1 MEGNMPTGRLH
12 IQFFTRD
19 QSPRFQTSE
28 AASAFPSP
36 TGQAWKDVVYM
47 KPHSVPPT
55 RLLTEA
61 SDAQEP

>member
-1 MEGNMPTGRLH
+1 MPTGRPH
-12 IQFFTRD
+12 IQFFIQD
-19 QSPRFQTSE
+19 QSPRFPTSE

-36 TGQAWKDVVYM
+36 PRQAWKDVFYM
-47 KPHSVPPT
+47 KPHSLPPT

>member
-1 MEGNMPTGRLH
+1 MPTGCLH

-19 QSPRFQTSE
+19 QSPRFPTSE
-28 AASAFPSP
+28 AVSPFPSP
-36 TGQAWKDVVYM
+36 TGQAWKDVFYM
-47 KPHSVPPT
+47 KPHLVPPT